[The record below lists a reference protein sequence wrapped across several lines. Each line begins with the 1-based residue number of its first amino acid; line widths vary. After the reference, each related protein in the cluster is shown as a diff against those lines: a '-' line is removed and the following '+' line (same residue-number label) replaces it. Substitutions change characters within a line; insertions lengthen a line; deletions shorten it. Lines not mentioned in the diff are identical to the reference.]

1 MPPVLGA
8 RSLNHWTAREAPS
21 NLSDHERITPT
32 HCGSILGLWEHGRAM
47 DLFFVLPKV
56 GWLSLGAGSLLGLQW
71 TRGYHMVDALAE
83 VALLGLGWQFAFLGM
98 MV

>member
-1 MPPVLGA
+1 MIA
-8 RSLNHWTAREAPS
+8 
-21 NLSDHERITPT
+21 PT

-47 DLFFVLPKV
+47 DLFLLLWKV

-71 TRGYHMVDALAE
+71 ARGYHMADALAE
-83 VALLGLGWQFAFLGM
+83 MALLGLRWQFAFLGM